1 MTRMLGTIATV
12 CFLVCGLGGSL
23 AHAHR
28 VGVFCWVEGNKLHTQ
43 STFQPGGPVKGGRL
57 QIVIPATGEV
67 LATGTTDLKGEYTF
81 DIPIKALKEGL
92 DFRVSLLAGAG
103 HQGHWDVSAAD
114 YMEVPDPGPES
125 SVAPLQAKAPGLAN
139 PENASHV
146 LGMNGISKDALQK
159 LLDQELDRKLAPIKR
174 SLAQL
179 QQARPSVSEV
189 IGGIGY
195 IFGIMGLVLYFKSKK
210 SV

>member
-1 MTRMLGTIATV
+1 MTRVLGTIVTV
-12 CFLVCGLGGSL
+12 CFLVCGFGGSL

-67 LATGTTDLKGEYTF
+67 LATGTTDFKGEYTF
-81 DIPIKALKEGL
+81 DIPAKALKEGL
-92 DFRVSLLAGAG
+92 DFRVSLLAGSG
-103 HQGHWDVSAAD
+103 HKGYWDVPAAE
-114 YMEVPDPGPES
+114 YMDGPGPGQES
-125 SVAPLQAKAPGLAN
+125 PVVPPKAKAPGLAN
-139 PENASHV
+139 PENASHTAG
-146 LGMNGISKDALQK
+146 LNSISQEALQK
-159 LLDQELDRKLAPIKR
+159 LLDQELDRKFAPIKR
-174 SLAQL
+174 SLAQM
-179 QQARPSVSEV
+179 QVGRPSVSEV